1 MSRITSFSEWLL
13 RSPVIWGGMA
23 CMAFYA
29 LLTNNIIDSALLDR
43 YLSSHWIEVATMAL
57 ACIALAA
64 LIIRL
69 VSLVPESVVMDRD
82 LLEPPVAG
90 GQPTSEASRLNYQL
104 DEVPSTYQNTYLVQR
119 LRAAIDYVTRKDSA
133 ETLEK
138 QLHHLEEVDL
148 DRMSSGYSLVRVIL
162 WAVPSLGFLGT
173 VLGIGAAI
181 GYLSFD
187 GDNIVE
193 SLKQVIPPLT
203 SAFDTTALSLALS
216 LPLMFCKFLVER
228 YESQLL
234 SQVDSRTEQEMVG
247 RFFEYGSASD
257 PQVAAVRRMAEQV
270 IRTVESMTVRQAQ
283 VLQDTIEESQRHWA
297 DISSATEKLL
307 NESIEATLHDSL
319 ERHAQAITSSSEH
332 QAKAL
337 ENLLRTSLSAMST
350 ASEKQIHLLNDG
362 VSRNVN
368 AIENGVVNRLDMLD
382 DVFAQQVEVLQMLI
396 SNQIKALQDVATQQ
410 VDVLGLAVQSQ
421 AESVQ
426 QNTTELITRLRD
438 GLERMAE
445 LLVEALERHGET
457 LTNSEKS
464 LAQENRQHL
473 AEVEAALGEA
483 MVLSADR
490 QEKLVGQSEEMLREM
505 QQALVSA
512 AGATVEQ
519 QEQLV
524 RQGDILLKV
533 VDATGQVKQL
543 EESLNQNL
551 ATLGRT
557 HNFEETLLSL
567 SAAIQL
573 LSAKMGREGGQH
585 SHVEFDVPNK
595 SPRAN
600 NAA

>member
-1 MSRITSFSEWLL
+1 M
-13 RSPVIWGGMA
+13 G
-23 CMAFYA
+23 FYA
-29 LLTNNIIDSALLDR
+29 LLQQNWINSDLLDR
-43 YLSSHWIEVATMAL
+43 YLASHWIEVATMSL
-57 ACIALAA
+57 ACIAFAA
-64 LIIRL
+64 LAIRVL
-69 VSLVPESVVMDRD
+69 GLVPEAVVMERD
-82 LLEPPVAG
+82 LLEKPVAG
-90 GQPTSEASRLNYQL
+90 GQPTSEAPRLLKKL
-104 DEVPSTYQNTYLVQR
+104 DQVPYTYQNTYLIRR
-119 LRAAIDYVTRKDSA
+119 LRAAIDYVHRKDSA
-133 ETLEK
+133 ETLER

-162 WAVPSLGFLGT
+162 WAVPSFGFLGT

-181 GYLSFD
+181 GHLSFD
-187 GDNIVE
+187 GDNIVK
-193 SLKQVIPPLT
+193 SLEQVIPPLT

-228 YESQLL
+228 YESKLL
-234 SQVDSRTEQEMVG
+234 EQVDQRTEEEMVG

-283 VLQDTIEESQRHWA
+283 VLQETVEKSQRHWA
-297 DISSATEKLL
+297 DITAATGQLL
-307 NESIEATLHDSL
+307 NESLETTLHDSL
-319 ERHAQAITSSSEH
+319 ERHAQAITSSSA
-332 QAKAL
+332 QQSQAL
-337 ENLLRTSLSAMST
+337 EKLLRTQLAAMDSST
-350 ASEKQIHLLNDG
+350 EKNIALLNDG

-368 AIENGVVNRLDMLD
+368 AIENGVVNRLGMLD
-382 DVFAQQVEVLQMLI
+382 DVFAQQVESLQLLI
-396 SNQIKALQDVATQQ
+396 AEQVKTLQDIVTQQ
-410 VDVLGLAVQSQ
+410 VDVLGLSVQSQ

-426 QNTTELITRLRD
+426 QNTTELIGRLRD

-445 LLVEALERHGET
+445 LLVEALQKHGET
-457 LTNSEKS
+457 LTHSEQS

-490 QEKLVGQSEEMLREM
+490 QEKLVKQSENMLREM

-543 EESLNQNL
+543 EETLNQNL
-551 ATLGRT
+551 STLGRT

-573 LSAKMGREGGQH
+573 LSAKMGREGGTVH
-585 SHVEFDVPNK
+585 HVDFD
-595 SPRAN
+595 SPRTGSTSN